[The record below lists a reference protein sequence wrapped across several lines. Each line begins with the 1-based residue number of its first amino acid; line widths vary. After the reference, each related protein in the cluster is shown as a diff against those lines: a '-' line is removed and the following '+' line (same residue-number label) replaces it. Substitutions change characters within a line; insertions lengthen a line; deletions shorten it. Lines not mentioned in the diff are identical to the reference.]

1 MKPSN
6 ERHAGFEWIVPEDAG
21 DICHLSVGGD
31 YVGSIA
37 RNTENPSAQ
46 HQWSWRV
53 TIPDSVDRNTPLAG
67 QAADA
72 ACCQEG
78 GGESIFA
85 CKTRESVMRGQTTCA
100 ILSVRRCK
108 QSKDES

>member
-46 HQWSWRV
+46 HQWNWRV

-67 QAADA
+67 QAADEHA
-72 ACCQEG
+72 ARKAAEKAYLRAKH
-78 GGESIFA
+78 ENP
-85 CKTRESVMRGQTTCA
+85 
-100 ILSVRRCK
+100 
-108 QSKDES
+108 